1 MCLLYNVIVIFT
13 DVFIL
18 QVILY
23 QDTMLAEE
31 PSVGHDFLQKTI
43 HFNSSDLAL
52 RHRTSRPAW
61 NPNVSV
67 LELAYKLK
75 EAERSVFGQS
85 GTSLVHS
92 PLNSVLQGHQPHSQA
107 DSVSLD
113 AARFTDPSANA
124 AVKLEPSDDTQFNG
138 NASFLPKQNRI
149 GAYGPHVLGS
159 LLYNSSQPQL
169 PVPGLLP
176 LHSDSSSHTTL
187 DRSGNIERTLTG
199 LGGTFLDHL
208 QSAGQN
214 DPLHQLAFREAQSG
228 SEPTQQQRHQCQQCS
243 YSTNNLHHLRRH
255 CASVHTEMKPYQC
268 YVCSLEFT
276 RSEKV
281 REHFVSFHP
290 DIAYDAKL
298 VRKFSMAGVDG
309 AKAQLPP
316 GDTKSRIRALFQ
328 DIEGTDMELETDP
341 DRPFGCLRC
350 SYATRDLWHLRRHVF
365 DVHAARKQHNC
376 RVCRYA
382 TNRSLRLLAHMRGH
396 GELFC
401 EYCDDFST
409 LQPEYF
415 TLHDKLC
422 GALAAVNAA
431 GFRCR
436 VCGKDCGD
444 RTYLRSHS
452 VEQHGVELAA
462 CNECSFYAYT
472 SDEFLAHV
480 EIHEAVSRT
489 CGLCGLTFGMHVERD
504 QHDILVH
511 LISRPSADGR
521 DLACG
526 ICGEV
531 SEPRGSLE
539 PAIAHVRRHVPD
551 KVACKESGCN
561 FKAILSE
568 SLEMHARYYHATAV
582 ATTSEP
588 CPPMPRIESV
598 YTLSNRSVASP
609 REKAVEK
616 MPFQMSTTSSS
627 LTPTTSLVG
636 TFACPICGPKR
647 TPFKYWRS
655 YEKHMAQ
662 HCLDASGVHR
672 S

>member
-1 MCLLYNVIVIFT
+1 
-13 DVFIL
+13 
-18 QVILY
+18 
-23 QDTMLAEE
+23 MLTEE
-31 PSVGHDFLQKTI
+31 RSAGEDFLQKTI
-43 HFNSSDLAL
+43 NFNDSDLAL

-67 LELAYKLK
+67 LELAFKLK

-85 GTSLVHS
+85 GTRSSHS
-92 PLNSVLQGHQPHSQA
+92 ALNSVLQGHQPCSQA
-107 DSVSLD
+107 LPD
-113 AARFTDPSANA
+113 AARYAGPSVNSAI
-124 AVKLEPSDDTQFNG
+124 KLEPNDDAELNG
-138 NASFLPKQNRI
+138 SGSFLSKQNRI
-149 GAYGPHVLGS
+149 GAYNPHMLGS
-159 LLYNSSQPQL
+159 LLYSSSQPQL
-169 PVPGLLP
+169 PVPGFLP
-176 LHSDSSSHTTL
+176 FHSNSSARTTSGL
-187 DRSGNIERTLTG
+187 DRGGSVERA
-199 LGGTFLDHL
+199 LGGTFVDRLH
-208 QSAGQN
+208 SA
-214 DPLHQLAFREAQSG
+214 DPMNQLTFRETQSG
-228 SEPTQQQRHQCQQCS
+228 GGGETTPQQRHQCQQCS

-290 DIAYDAKL
+290 DVAYDAKM
-298 VRKFSMAGVDG
+298 VRKFSAPGGDAA
-309 AKAQLPP
+309 AKAQPPP

-401 EYCDDFST
+401 EYCAEFST

-415 TLHDKLC
+415 GLHDKLC
-422 GALAAVNAA
+422 GALAAVSAA

-436 VCGKDCGD
+436 VCGSDCAD
-444 RTYLRSHS
+444 RARLRSHS
-452 VEQHGVELAA
+452 VEQHRVDLAA
-462 CNECSFYAYT
+462 CNECPFYAYT

-480 EIHEAVSRT
+480 EVHEAVGRT
-489 CGLCGLTFGMHVERD
+489 CGLCGLTFGTHVERD

-511 LISRPSADGR
+511 LISRPGADGR

-551 KVACKESGCN
+551 KVSCKESGCK
-561 FKAILSE
+561 FSAILSE
-568 SLEMHARYYHATAV
+568 SLEMHVRYYHATAIP
-582 ATTSEP
+582 TTSEP
-588 CPPMPRIESV
+588 SLPVPKIDSV
-598 YTLSNRSVASP
+598 YMLSTRPVAPPP
-609 REKAVEK
+609 REKVAEK
-616 MPFQMSTTSSS
+616 MPFQATTMSAS

-662 HCLDASGVHR
+662 HCLDASAGHL
-672 S
+672 

>member
-1 MCLLYNVIVIFT
+1 
-13 DVFIL
+13 
-18 QVILY
+18 
-23 QDTMLAEE
+23 MLAKEH
-31 PSVGHDFLQKTI
+31 SVAQDFLQKTI
-43 HFNSSDLAL
+43 NFSSSDLSL
-52 RHRTSRPAW
+52 WHRMSRPAW

-85 GTSLVHS
+85 RSSSAHS
-92 PLNSVLQGHQPHSQA
+92 TLNNVRQGHQPHSQA
-107 DSVSLD
+107 VPVSLN
-113 AARFTDPSANA
+113 ATCYTDHSGNA
-124 AVKLEPSDDTQFNG
+124 AVKLEPGEDTELNTSG
-138 NASFLPKQNRI
+138 SFVSKQNRL
-149 GAYGPHVLGS
+149 GGYNPHLLDS
-159 LLYNSSQPQL
+159 LLYNTSQPQL
-169 PVPGLLP
+169 QVPGVLP
-176 LHSDSSSHTTL
+176 LHSNSSTPTTSLFQAGL
-187 DRSGNIERTLTG
+187 DRSGNVEQLLSG
-199 LGGTFLDHL
+199 LGVSFVNRLHSTGQSDPMHQFTF
-208 QSAGQN
+208 G
-214 DPLHQLAFREAQSG
+214 EAQSG
-228 SEPTQQQRHQCQQCS
+228 SESVQQQQQRHQCQQCS
-243 YSTNNLHHLRRH
+243 YSTNNMHHLRRH

-298 VRKFSMAGVDG
+298 VRKFSMAGGDG

-328 DIEGTDMELETDP
+328 DIEGTDMEMETDP

-401 EYCDDFST
+401 EYCTDFST
-409 LQPEYF
+409 PEPEYF

-422 GALAAVNAA
+422 SALAAVTAA

-436 VCGKDCGD
+436 VCGSECGD
-444 RTYLRSHS
+444 RAHLRSHS
-452 VEQHGVELAA
+452 IDEHGVQLAA
-462 CNECSFYAYT
+462 CNECPFYAYT

-480 EIHEAVSRT
+480 EVHEAISRT
-489 CGLCGLTFGMHVERD
+489 CGLCGLTFGTHVERD

-511 LISRPSADGR
+511 LISRPGADGR

-539 PAIAHVRRHVPD
+539 PAIAHVRHHVPD
-551 KVACKESGCN
+551 KVSCKEPGCS

-568 SLEMHARYYHATAV
+568 SLEMHARYYHGTALP
-582 ATTSEP
+582 TTGESLLP
-588 CPPMPRIESV
+588 VPRIDSV
-598 YTLSNRSVASP
+598 YTLSNRSVVPP
-609 REKAVEK
+609 REKSVEK
-616 MPFQMSTTSSS
+616 MPFQSTTSST

-636 TFACPICGPKR
+636 TFACPVCGPKR

-662 HCLDASGVHR
+662 HCLDASRGHP
-672 S
+672 